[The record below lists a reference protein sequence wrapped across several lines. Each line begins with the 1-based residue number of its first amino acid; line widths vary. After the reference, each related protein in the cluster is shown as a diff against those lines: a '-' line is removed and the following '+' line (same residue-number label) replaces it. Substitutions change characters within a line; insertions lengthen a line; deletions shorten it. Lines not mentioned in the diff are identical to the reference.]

1 MQQEQYEIKRRY
13 IMATIKPFIG
23 IRPSKE
29 KAASIAALPYDVY
42 SREEARKVVEN
53 DNLSFLRIDRPET
66 QFPEDADMYSPE
78 VYQKAHDMLWDMVER
93 GDFVTEEKEVYYIY
107 ELTMNGR
114 VQDGLVACASIDDY
128 QNGIIMKHENTRE
141 EKEQDRIRH
150 VDTCSA
156 QTGPIFLAYRAKEVI
171 RDIIAA
177 KKTEEPLYDFTSSDG
192 IRHRVFCIDD
202 VEVIATIKAE
212 FEQTNQI
219 YIADGHHRAASAVKV
234 GLKRREVNPNYD
246 GTEEFNY
253 FLSILFADEQLM
265 IMDYNR
271 VVKDLNGNTP
281 EQFLEKMKGIVDIV
295 KEDTKEIHPSQK
307 GEFSMYL
314 GGVWYLCKI
323 REEDLDKDPVEGLD
337 VSILQKKVLT
347 PLLGIGDPRI
357 DKRIDFVGGIR
368 GLKELER
375 RVSEDC
381 EVAFAM
387 YATSI
392 QELFDVADAGM
403 LMPPKSTWFEPK
415 LRSGLF
421 IHKI

>member
-66 QFPEDADMYSPE
+66 QFPEDTDMYSAE

-177 KKTEEPLYDFTSSDG
+177 KKKEEPLYDFTSSDG

-234 GLKRREVNPNYD
+234 GLKRREANPNYD